1 MLYDETQQ
9 LLQMYFLLE
18 YWGNEYKRFR
28 VDLRQRLE
36 LPFADALENPAVITG
51 LTYHE
56 RRERFGK
63 KGQKLKKDAIVYK
76 FPNQNLDTSDGWNN
90 GDSVH
95 FVTLDNEIKP
105 IGVADLDFEE
115 SSISFIEN
123 DALLDSNPNAVTSGK
138 YIGPGAKEQRLFELI
153 ENIAADVST
162 NNVAQSILAADKPR
176 YLSVEAN
183 ESPGSKLEE
192 VKKAVLELDNS
203 YLAIQG
209 PPGTGKTW
217 TGSRLIAFLLSEGKR
232 VGITAQSWAAIDN
245 LLRKTIEFIDTQ
257 KISTVKAARLFSE
270 KPAEI
275 IESKS
280 VEYLQNETANLFEEY
295 NLVASTTWFYA
306 KEGFGDSASFDYL
319 IIDEA
324 GQLSLADTLAI
335 SSSTKNIVL
344 LGDPQQLPQVN
355 IASHQAGSG
364 SSVLEHVLAGNATI
378 NPEFGFLLNTTFRM
392 ASEICE
398 FISEEFY
405 EAKLNSHDICNR
417 RNLGKDDNGLRW
429 VPVQHHEDRVG
440 HSIEEANMILAI
452 VKYHLGKTI
461 VGIDPQT
468 NEEIIR
474 TVNPLDFKI
483 VTPYNAQKFLI
494 RNTLTHAGIGEIDE
508 LVASEMVGTVD
519 KFQGQE
525 APIVIYSLTT
535 SRKDLV
541 PAGRGEFIFLPN
553 RLNVAVSRAQ
563 CLAYLVGSEELIN
576 ARAKSI
582 EEMASLNHFCR
593 FVDDASTEWHPVDTL
608 SQG

>member
-1 MLYDETQQ
+1 MLYDETQR

-36 LPFADALENPAVITG
+36 LPFVDALENPSVITG
-51 LTYHE
+51 LTYQE

-76 FPNQNLDTSDGWNN
+76 FPNQNLDNSDGWNK

-95 FVTLDNEIKP
+95 FVTLDNEIKQ
-105 IGVADLDFEE
+105 IGVADLDIAE

-123 DALLDSNPNAVTSGK
+123 DVLLNSNPNVVTSGK
-138 YIGPGAKEQRLFELI
+138 YVGPGAKEHRLFELI
-153 ENIAADVST
+153 ENIVADVS
-162 NNVAQSILAADKPR
+162 NNSVAQSILAGDKPR
-176 YLSVEAN
+176 YLSVKEN
-183 ESPGSKLEE
+183 ETKGSNLEE
-192 VKKAVLELDNS
+192 VKEAVLDLDNS

-245 LLRKTIEFIDTQ
+245 LLRKTIEFIDSQTA
-257 KISTVKAARLFSE
+257 SSVRAARLYSE
-270 KPAEI
+270 KPTEI
-275 IESKS
+275 IESNS
-280 VEYLQNETANLFEEY
+280 VEYLENKKANLFEEY

-306 KEGFGDSASFDYL
+306 KEGFEGSTTFDYL

-364 SSVLEHVLAGNATI
+364 SSVLEHVLAGKATI

-392 ASEICE
+392 TSEICE

-405 EAKLNSHDICNR
+405 EEKLNSHDICNR
-417 RNLGKDDNGLRW
+417 RNLGKEDKGLRW
-429 VPVQHHEDRVG
+429 VPVQHHEDRVS
-440 HSIEEANMILAI
+440 HSIEEAKMILTI
-452 VKYHLGKTI
+452 VKHHLGKTI

-468 NEEIIR
+468 NTEVVRVIS
-474 TVNPLDFKI
+474 PSDFKI

-494 RNTLTHAGIGEIDE
+494 RNTLYQGGIAEIDE
-508 LVASEMVGTVD
+508 LAASEMVGTVD

-535 SRKDLV
+535 SHKELI

-576 ARAKSI
+576 ARANSI
-582 EEMASLNHFCR
+582 EEMTFLNHFCR
-593 FVDDASTEWHPVDTL
+593 FVDDASTDWKPTDAL
-608 SQG
+608 SQS